1 MFIRVLGGT
10 DRRANSCY
18 INQIDIRFSNH
29 KKSNLKGYVSIAVL
43 TSVLSLASPTLSF
56 AGELNNSGKN
66 CVNADN
72 CITNFDYIQNGTI
85 DAADLATDSVN
96 HHEIQTGAV
105 RSDEIQ
111 DNAVKAVDLNSDTAG
126 DGLGQDGAGA
136 LEVKTDGNT
145 IETSGDKIRVKN
157 DGIKSQ
163 HIADDQVRS
172 EHLHSNT
179 AGDGLGQDGAGALE
193 VKTDGS
199 TIETSGDKIR
209 VKNDGIKS
217 QHIADDQVRSEHLH
231 SNTAGDGLGQDG
243 AGALEVKTDG
253 STIETSGDKIRVKND
268 GIKSQHIADDQV
280 RSEHLH
286 SNTAGDGLGQD
297 GAGALEVKTDGNTIE
312 TSGDK
317 IRVKNDG
324 IKSQHIADDQVR
336 SEHLHSNTAGDGL
349 GQDGAGALEV
359 KTDGSTIETSGD
371 KIRVKNDGIKSQH
384 IADDQVRSEHL
395 HSNTAGDGLGQ
406 DGAGALEVKTDG
418 NTIETS
424 GDKIR
429 VKNDGIKS
437 QHIADDQ
444 VRSEHLHSNTAGDGL
459 GQDGAGALEV
469 KTDGNTIETS
479 GDKIRVKNDGIK
491 SQHIADDQVRS
502 EHLHSNTAG
511 DGLGQDGAG
520 ALEVKTDGNTI
531 ETSGDKIRVKNDGIK
546 SQHIADDQVRSEHLH
561 SNTAGDGLGQDGA
574 GALEVKT
581 DGNTI
586 ETSGD
591 KIRVKNDGIKSQ
603 HIADDQV
610 RSEHLHSNTAG
621 DGLGQDGA
629 GALEVKTDG
638 NTIETSG
645 DKIRVKNGGIKSQHI
660 QNGTIKSEDIGN
672 GQVKEDNI
680 MNKAV
685 TTKKIDNGA
694 VTNSKLADDAVTSDK
709 IKDNT
714 IRSEDIKDGTI
725 AFVDLAP
732 EVNDKIKSNMMA
744 TQQNALDI
752 KKNRD
757 DIQKNREGI
766 ALAIALSG
774 GSSLNANENFAID
787 LSVGFFDDETAAAL
801 SAIGRIGRFGNAN
814 VYLHGGVG
822 FTDNEVGGRGSIRF
836 AF

>member
-18 INQIDIRFSNH
+18 INQIDIRFSNR

-43 TSVLSLASPTLSF
+43 TSVLSLASPTLSS

-136 LEVKTDGNT
+136 LEVKTDGST

-297 GAGALEVKTDGNTIE
+297 GAGALEVKTDGSTIE

-418 NTIETS
+418 STIETS

-437 QHIADDQ
+437 QHI
-444 VRSEHLHSNTAGDGL
+444 E
-459 GQDGAGALEV
+459 
-469 KTDGNTIETS
+469 
-479 GDKIRVKNDGIK
+479 
-491 SQHIADDQVRS
+491 
-502 EHLHSNTAG
+502 
-511 DGLGQDGAG
+511 
-520 ALEVKTDGNTI
+520 
-531 ETSGDKIRVKNDGIK
+531 
-546 SQHIADDQVRSEHLH
+546 
-561 SNTAGDGLGQDGA
+561 
-574 GALEVKT
+574 
-581 DGNTI
+581 
-586 ETSGD
+586 
-591 KIRVKNDGIKSQ
+591 
-603 HIADDQV
+603 
-610 RSEHLHSNTAG
+610 
-621 DGLGQDGA
+621 
-629 GALEVKTDG
+629 
-638 NTIETSG
+638 
-645 DKIRVKNGGIKSQHI
+645 
-660 QNGTIKSEDIGN
+660 NGTIKSEDIGN
-672 GQVKEDNI
+672 GQVKEVNI

-685 TTKKIDNGA
+685 TTNKIDNGA
-694 VTNSKLADDAVTSDK
+694 VTTSKLANEAVTSSK